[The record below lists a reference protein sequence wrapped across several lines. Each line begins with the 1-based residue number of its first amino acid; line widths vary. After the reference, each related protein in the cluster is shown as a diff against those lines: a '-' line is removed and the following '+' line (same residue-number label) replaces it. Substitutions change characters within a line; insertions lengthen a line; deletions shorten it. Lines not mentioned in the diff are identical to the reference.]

1 MRENYDVVII
11 GAGPAGLTAGIYA
24 ARGGMNVAILE
35 RTSPGGQAV
44 ITDLV
49 ENYPG
54 FPDGISG
61 FELAERVR
69 SQAESF
75 GAEIATAEVVKIED
89 NAATEGKIIRTAEGS
104 AISALA
110 VIIATGAV
118 YRTLGIPGEGKL
130 LGRGVSTCATC
141 DAPLYRD
148 KHVVV
153 VGGGNTAIQESLFL
167 AKFVSKLTL
176 VHRRDRLRAAK
187 VLQDRIFKLG
197 PKVEFRWNSIA
208 AEITGEATVSGVSI
222 ENVQTGEKETIACD
236 GVFIFVGFTPNS
248 EFARGYVDTD
258 ESGYIITNEKM
269 ATSVEGVFA
278 CGDVRK
284 SPLKQVVAACGEG
297 AVAAFSAQRYVDDKK
312 GTTYP

>member
-1 MRENYDVVII
+1 MREHYDVVII

-24 ARGGMNVAILE
+24 ARGGLDAAIIE
-35 RTSPGGQAV
+35 RASPGGQAL
-44 ITDLV
+44 ITDMV

-61 FELAERVR
+61 FELTERMR
-69 SQAESF
+69 SQAEAF
-75 GAEIATAEVVKIED
+75 GVEIEIAEVVKIED
-89 NAATEGKIIRTAEGS
+89 DAVTEGKIIRTAAGS
-104 AISALA
+104 AVSALA

-130 LGRGVSTCATC
+130 LGKGVSTCATC

-197 PKVEFRWNSIA
+197 PKVEFRWNSVA
-208 AEITGEATVSGVSI
+208 TKITGEATVSGLSI
-222 ENVQTGEKETIACD
+222 KNVETGERETIGCD
-236 GVFIFVGFTPNS
+236 GVFIFIGFTPNS
-248 EFARGYVDTD
+248 EFASSYVDTD
-258 ESGYIITNEKM
+258 ESGYIITNEQM
-269 ATSVEGVFA
+269 AASVKGVFA

-297 AVAAFSAQRYVDDKK
+297 AVAAFSAQHYIDDKR
-312 GTTYP
+312 GTAYP